1 MFEQPKTRREFL
13 RFLSI
18 GAIRTG
24 AVVAINAGGFGVQI
38 LRTRGNK
45 KDQEQEFAK
54 SLEEAKDLRVKYFAK
69 EVLDAGKRISSYTN
83 VDDMV
88 AVIAGWYAG
97 DALGGY
103 LLRNRSDIVERLVG
117 VAGFAGGKAI
127 DIISTIIAADQ
138 MSDTRFKEYGLG
150 VYIGEKNPLLPH
162 NPTRREI
169 IGFGLIQTPFVLMG
183 GLALPFIGRGY
194 AGASPFIA
202 RNNIEVAHII
212 NTSMKLGDETKVHIE
227 NGRDET
233 FIRNFLATTESL
245 SKKQESESETL

>member
-1 MFEQPKTRREFL
+1 MSERMFEQPKTRREFL

-45 KDQEQEFAK
+45 KDKEQEFAK

-88 AVIAGWYAG
+88 AVIAGWY
-97 DALGGY
+97 
-103 LLRNRSDIVERLVG
+103 
-117 VAGFAGGKAI
+117 AGGKAI

-183 GLALPFIGRGY
+183 GLALPLDRK
-194 AGASPFIA
+194 S
-202 RNNIEVAHII
+202 
-212 NTSMKLGDETKVHIE
+212 TS
-227 NGRDET
+227 
-233 FIRNFLATTESL
+233 
-245 SKKQESESETL
+245 